1 MLTLLAD
8 LTPASAVCLSIS
20 VYAAASIPVLL
31 VPADVDPRP
40 AVRRATKALHQG
52 AVHAVHDAN
61 RVLAPAERRIRPAA
75 HASHEAF
82 RDAVALLILLTTRPQ
97 GATR

>member
-8 LTPASAVCLSIS
+8 LTPTAAVCLSVS

-40 AVRRATKALHQG
+40 VVRRTTAVVHQV
-52 AVHAVHDAN
+52 AVHAGHDLN
-61 RVLAPAERRIRPAA
+61 RAYATAERRAGQAARDTALTTAALLALLLPAA
-75 HASHEAF
+75 GG
-82 RDAVALLILLTTRPQ
+82 TR
-97 GATR
+97 